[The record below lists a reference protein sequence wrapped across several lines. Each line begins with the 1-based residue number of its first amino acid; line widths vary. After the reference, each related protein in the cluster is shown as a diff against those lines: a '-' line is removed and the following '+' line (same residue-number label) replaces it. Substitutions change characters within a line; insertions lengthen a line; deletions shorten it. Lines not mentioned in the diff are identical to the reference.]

1 MPERQKEKREERRNL
16 SLDFMT
22 LGVQCMYVSTPFLFP
37 ATCTFPNV
45 LSRGREM
52 AFEFTFLADRHAYYI
67 RTVSA
72 DLSLHAALQ
81 MSQIAPPPT
90 LVAPPPLPHFE
101 SWPRFLFLRDREN
114 AF

>member
-1 MPERQKEKREERRNL
+1 
-16 SLDFMT
+16 
-22 LGVQCMYVSTPFLFP
+22 MYVSTPFLFP

-52 AFEFTFLADRHAYYI
+52 AFEFTFLAYRHAYYI

-90 LVAPPPLPHFE
+90 LVPPPFRILNLGQDFSSSGIE
-101 SWPRFLFLRDREN
+101 KTLFSDMS
-114 AF
+114 FSSPST